1 MWKIKAGRILH
12 VHSLSWTAS
21 SRYFIQ
27 FANGQNSS
35 QPLDKHYKKSP
46 QIIQPPPATPSG
58 YLIRHF
64 PSILR
69 IVKTGH
75 QETGR
80 LSYLYT
86 VLSSPFIS
94 PSFPPSPFPPPPP
107 SPLPP
112 GTDEQAIIDVLAYRS
127 NAQRQEI
134 SVAFQNTY
142 DKVSTQLASS
152 SSLCLFICLFP
163 VCLLDKVTKT
173 SSILLH
179 HAHMSHPPHFP
190 HFPPS
195 PPRSR
200 QDLVKE
206 LKSELSGDFE
216 NAIVALMIP
225 SSDYEVHE
233 LRKAM
238 KVSCVRY

>member
-1 MWKIKAGRILH
+1 M
-12 VHSLSWTAS
+12 
-21 SRYFIQ
+21 
-27 FANGQNSS
+27 
-35 QPLDKHYKKSP
+35 
-46 QIIQPPPATPSG
+46 IQPPPPIPSG

-64 PSILR
+64 PSIFTYCQKLDIR
-69 IVKTGH
+69 IP
-75 QETGR
+75 ER

-94 PSFPPSPFPPPPP
+94 PFFPPSPFPPPP
-107 SPLPP
+107 PLPP

-179 HAHMSHPPHFP
+179 HTHMSHPPHFP

-195 PPRSR
+195 LPPSFTTGSH
-200 QDLVKE
+200 QGTE
-206 LKSELSGDFE
+206 E
-216 NAIVALMIP
+216 
-225 SSDYEVHE
+225 
-233 LRKAM
+233 
-238 KVSCVRY
+238 